1 MIIIII
7 AFKVHITIS
16 TRTAVKRSR
25 FITLSGM
32 ITYIIKQHHG
42 YNIFHPCIILHGKW
56 KMFELESVPK

>member
-32 ITYIIKQHHG
+32 ITYIIKATHHG
-42 YNIFHPCIILHGKW
+42 LQHFHP
-56 KMFELESVPK
+56 MYNNTSMV